1 MIEQVEAAQ
10 QLCELLLWDSPVL
23 AQKCFANFQQSI
35 EANDDCFD
43 LAEALRKAL
52 RPILSYRDWDELDAM
67 LDDLQRLANM
77 RRLPIVLV
85 TDDEDGTQ
93 NIDEED
99 DEPRFNTEDSDE
111 FLAQVNDALVEDG
124 YNLWSWET
132 DSGVFCVF
140 IAQAQDKET
149 IYHLAYSLGFT
160 DDSGVAMR
168 CCDVVG

>member
-1 MIEQVEAAQ
+1 MIEQFEAAQ

-67 LDDLQRLANM
+67 LDDLQRLAKM

-85 TDDEDGTQ
+85 TDNEDSTQ
-93 NIDEED
+93 NLDDED
-99 DEPRFNTEDSDE
+99 DEPRFNPEDSDE

-140 IAQAQDKET
+140 TAQVQDKET